1 MIRILLA
8 TLSLLPLG
16 CHAARIKQRKAES
29 VEGELQPEVGNAR
42 GKLQLFGIENW
53 VSTYQYV
60 PWFSIFGVLDQKLAM
75 RASWRVVKMEEGE
88 WKAKIED
95 WSPYPWSQK
104 EEGGYSAYILGAIDN
119 GVIIRETS
127 VKNLPHKYST
137 WTPSN
142 DHIQYNTQSLP
153 GLGDSNTVPLKWDG
167 FTVLDTTHT
176 NTPGGPKFVLASS
189 GNNNVSVFVVNVEG
203 SGSSTKIAHGHLATI
218 NVDEQEEKTWVG
230 VNSYSGFE
238 GEYGSITSDS
248 ENVYVLLRN
257 SKQSSHDHDP
267 SKVITELWKVPREPS
282 HGRPTKMTLDPPG
295 SFDVEYV
302 FKPDDSNVLVVIGSP
317 QTRKRG
323 VYKVD
328 LDKFASQNQR
338 DWIPQ
343 ITEGLIV
350 EDSVTCAAYDND
362 KMHLYIASTV
372 QSFAGG
378 STNSFQHC
386 GAISVLDLKH
396 ESWTIKEVMS
406 PKGNVSDLVFIRD

>member
-8 TLSLLPLG
+8 TLLLLPLG

-29 VEGELQPEVGNAR
+29 VG
-42 GKLQLFGIENW
+42 LQLFGIENW

-60 PWFSIFGVLDQKLAM
+60 PWFNAFGVFGQKLAK
-75 RASWRVVKMEEGE
+75 RASWRVVKMEDGE
-88 WKAKIED
+88 WKATCPFTGHLEKC
-95 WSPYPWSQK
+95 WSSYPWSQK

-137 WTPSN
+137 WTSN

-302 FKPDDSNVLVVIGSP
+302 FKPDNSNVLVVIGSP

-328 LDKFASQNQR
+328 LDKFASPNQTN
-338 DWIPQ
+338 WILE
-343 ITEGLIV
+343 IKEGLIV
-350 EDSVTCAAYDND
+350 EDSVTCAAYDSDN
-362 KMHLYIASTV
+362 MHLYVASTV
-372 QSFAGG
+372 QYWAGG

>member
-29 VEGELQPEVGNAR
+29 VEGELQPEVGNAG

-119 GVIIRETS
+119 GVIIRERS
-127 VKNLPHKYST
+127 VTNLPHKYST
-137 WTPSN
+137 WTPCSDCSSN
-142 DHIQYNTQSLP
+142 AQSLP
-153 GLGDSNTVPLKWDG
+153 DLGDSNKVPLKWDG
-167 FTVLDTTHT
+167 FTVRDTTHT

-189 GNNNVSVFVVNVEG
+189 GNNNVSVFAVNVEG

-238 GEYGSITSDS
+238 GKYGSITSDS

-257 SKQSSHDHDP
+257 SKQSIEAIHDP
-267 SKVITELWKVPREPS
+267 LKVITELWKVPREPS
-282 HGRPTKMTLDPPG
+282 HESPTKMTLNPPG

-386 GAISVLDLKH
+386 GAISVLDLK
-396 ESWTIKEVMS
+396 SWTIKEVIS